1 MIMYLFDTD
10 TIIYWLNGNQEIE
23 EKVEAVGL
31 DRIAYSII
39 SQAEL
44 YFGAYKSNY
53 VKENIDNI
61 EILSEKLAILPF
73 EDKAAGRFGQIKSD
87 LKKQGL
93 IILDADIMIAS
104 IALAYNL
111 TLVTNNVKHFNRIP
125 DLRLETWTQKT
136 E

>member
-53 VKENIDNI
+53 VEENIDNI
-61 EILSEKLAILPF
+61 EMLLEKLVMLLF
-73 EDKAAGRFGQIKSD
+73 EDKAANIFGHIKSD

-125 DLRLETWTQKT
+125 DLRLETWKQKT

>member
-1 MIMYLFDTD
+1 DTD

-23 EKVEAVGL
+23 DKVEAVGL
-31 DRIAYSII
+31 ERIAYSII

-53 VKENIDNI
+53 VEENIDNI
-61 EILSEKLAILPF
+61 KMLSEKLVMLPF
-73 EDKAAGRFGQIKSD
+73 EDKAANIFGYIKSD

-125 DLRLETWTQKT
+125 DLRLETWKQKT